1 MAWTPPPL
9 APWVAP
15 LNALGEST
23 GDGGRALVPLD
34 ADGALAAAERATGL
48 SDFGDD
54 DFREGLGVLC
64 RALEDEA
71 QLTLLGRLMARA
83 ENARILE
90 NRLRVAALERAH
102 PEIAR
107 ERVVAPLFVTGLAR
121 TGTSLLHELLWRDS
135 THRAPLAW
143 EMMYPAD
150 AALAP
155 ASFAQRAEGERRPS
169 GKDPAPAI
177 ARAAQEIELQ
187 NHALPATRTMHEL
200 GAELP
205 NECIY
210 LFANEFATDMF
221 TGFYGIPSYTM
232 WLATHDQTPFYT
244 SHRRQLQV
252 LQWRRPAQRWVMKA
266 PSHMSHLRELFAAYP
281 DARVVITHRDPLQ
294 VLGSL
299 ANLMASL
306 RWTRSNH
313 VDYGALV
320 GMMAFGH
327 AFLAERVM
335 KERDSGTL
343 PDAQILDV
351 RYCDLVADP
360 VGTVRRIGEWSGAPA
375 SVETLASVQRWI
387 DARPKDRHGAHEYSF
402 ADTGLDLATERA
414 RHAEYQRRYDVPSEV

>member
-1 MAWTPPPL
+1 MAWTPPSR
-9 APWVAP
+9 APWVAQ
-15 LNALGEST
+15 LNALGESV

-34 ADGALAAAERATGL
+34 ADGALAAAEQATGL
-48 SDFGDD
+48 ADFGDD
-54 DFREGLGVLC
+54 GFREGLALLS

-71 QLTLLGRLMARA
+71 RLTLLGRLMARA
-83 ENARILE
+83 EIARILAS
-90 NRLRVAALERAH
+90 RLQGEALFTAH
-102 PEIAR
+102 PETLR

-121 TGTSLLHELLWRDS
+121 TGTSLLHELLWRDPN
-135 THRAPLAW
+135 HRVPLAW

-150 AALAP
+150 AARAP
-155 ASFAQRAEGERRPS
+155 GV
-169 GKDPAPAI
+169 DPAPAI
-177 ARAAQEIELQ
+177 ERAAQEIELQ

-210 LFANEFATDMF
+210 LFAHEFATDMF
-221 TGFYGIPSYTM
+221 TGFFQVPSYTM
-232 WLATHDQTPFYT
+232 WMATRDLTPLYAR
-244 SHRRQLQV
+244 HRRLLQL

-266 PSHMSHLRELFAAYP
+266 PSHMNHLRELFAAYP
-281 DARVVITHRDPLQ
+281 DARVVITHRDPLR

-306 RWTRSNH
+306 RWTRSDH
-313 VDYGALV
+313 VDHAALV
-320 GMMAFGH
+320 AAMAFGH

-335 KERDSGTL
+335 KERDSGSL
-343 PDAQILDV
+343 PEGQILDV

-360 VGTVRRIGEWSGAPA
+360 VGTVRRIAEWQGAPLGA
-375 SVETLASVQRWI
+375 EAQAAFRRWI

>member
-1 MAWTPPPL
+1 MAWSPPPR
-9 APWVAP
+9 APWVAQ
-15 LNALGEST
+15 LNALGESA

-34 ADGALAAAERATGL
+34 VDGALAAAERETGL

-54 DFREGLGVLC
+54 GFREGFGIFSQ
-64 RALEDEA
+64 ALEEEA
-71 QLTLLGRLMARA
+71 QLTLVGRLMARA
-83 ENARILE
+83 ENARILRS
-90 NRLRVAALERAH
+90 RLRIEALFTEH

-121 TGTSLLHELLWRDS
+121 TGTSLLHELLWRDPS
-135 THRAPLAW
+135 HRAPLAW

-155 ASFAQRAEGERRPS
+155 GV
-169 GKDPAPAI
+169 DPAPAI

-210 LFANEFATDMF
+210 LFAHEFATDMF
-221 TGFYGIPSYTM
+221 TGFYQIPRYTM
-232 WLATHDQTPFYT
+232 WMATRDHTPLYAQ
-244 SHRRQLQV
+244 HRRLLQL
-252 LQWRRPAQRWVMKA
+252 LQWRRPQRWVTKA
-266 PSHMSHLRELFAAYP
+266 PSHMNHLRELFAAYP

-306 RWTRSNH
+306 RWTRSDH
-313 VDYGALV
+313 VDYDALV
-320 GMMAFGH
+320 GAMAFGH

-335 KERDSGTL
+335 KERDAGTL
-343 PDAQILDV
+343 PADQILDV
-351 RYCDLVADP
+351 RYCDLIADP
-360 VGTVRRIGEWSGAPA
+360 VGTVRRIAKWRGAPLGA
-375 SVETLASVQRWI
+375 DAEAALGRWI
-387 DARPKDRHGAHEYSF
+387 ARRPKDRHGAHDYSF

>member
-1 MAWTPPPL
+1 MAWSPPPR
-9 APWVAP
+9 APWVAQ
-15 LNALGEST
+15 LNALGESA

-34 ADGALAAAERATGL
+34 VDGALVAAERATGL

-54 DFREGLGVLC
+54 GFREGFAVLS
-64 RALEDEA
+64 RALEEEA
-71 QLTLLGRLMARA
+71 QLTLVGRLMARA
-83 ENARILE
+83 ENARILRS
-90 NRLRVAALERAH
+90 RLQIEALHTAH

-121 TGTSLLHELLWRDS
+121 TGTSLLHELLWRDPS
-135 THRAPLAW
+135 HRAPLAW

-150 AALAP
+150 AAQAP
-155 ASFAQRAEGERRPS
+155 DV
-169 GKDPAPAI
+169 DPAPAI
-177 ARAAQEIELQ
+177 ARAAHEIELQ

-210 LFANEFATDMF
+210 LFAHEFATDMF
-221 TGFYGIPSYTM
+221 TGFYQIPSYTM
-232 WLATHDQTPFYT
+232 WLATHDQTPFYDA
-244 SHRRQLQV
+244 HRRLLQL
-252 LQWRRPAQRWVMKA
+252 LQWHRAPQRWVMKA

-306 RWTRSNH
+306 RWTRSEY
-313 VDYGALV
+313 VDYGALI

-335 KERDSGTL
+335 KERDAGTL
-343 PDAQILDV
+343 AESQILDV
-351 RYCDLVADP
+351 RYCDLTADP
-360 VGTVRRIGEWSGAPA
+360 VGTVRRIAEWRGAPLRA
-375 SVETLASVQRWI
+375 DAEAAIGRWI
-387 DARPKDRHGAHEYSF
+387 AQRPKDRHGAHEYSF

>member
-1 MAWTPPPL
+1 MAWTPPPR
-9 APWVAP
+9 APWVAQ
-15 LNALGEST
+15 LNALGESV

-34 ADGALAAAERATGL
+34 VDGALAAAERGTGL

-54 DFREGLGVLC
+54 GFREGL
-64 RALEDEA
+64 ALLVRGIETEA
-71 QLTLLGRLMARA
+71 RPTLLGRLMASA
-83 ENARILE
+83 EIARILAT
-90 NRLRVAALERAH
+90 RLHVEAQFSAH
-102 PEIAR
+102 PETLR

-121 TGTSLLHELLWRDS
+121 TGTSFLHELLWRDPR
-135 THRAPLAW
+135 HRVPLAW

-150 AALAP
+150 AARAP
-155 ASFAQRAEGERRPS
+155 AI
-169 GKDPAPAI
+169 DPAPVI
-177 ARAAQEIELQ
+177 ARAAHEIELQ

-221 TGFYGIPSYTM
+221 MGFYQIHAYMM
-232 WLATHDQTPFYT
+232 WMATRDHAPLYAR
-244 SHRRQLQV
+244 HRRQLQL
-252 LQWRRPAQRWVMKA
+252 LQWRRPAQRFVLKA

-281 DARVVITHRDPLQ
+281 DARVVITHRDPLR
-294 VLGSL
+294 VLGSI

-306 RWTRSNH
+306 RWTRSDH

-320 GMMAFGH
+320 GAMAFGH
-327 AFLAERVM
+327 AYLAEQVM
-335 KERDSGTL
+335 VLRDAGEV
-343 PDAQILDV
+343 PDQQILDV

-360 VGTVRRIGEWSGAPA
+360 AATVTAIGDWLGAPLDA
-375 SVETLASVQRWI
+375 EAQAGIRRWV
-387 DARPKDRHGAHEYSF
+387 DARPKGRHGAHEYTF

>member
-1 MAWTPPPL
+1 MAWSPPPR
-9 APWVAP
+9 APWVAQ
-15 LNALGEST
+15 LNALGESA

-34 ADGALAAAERATGL
+34 VDGALAAAERETGL

-54 DFREGLGVLC
+54 GFREGFAILS
-64 RALEDEA
+64 RALEEEA
-71 QLTLLGRLMARA
+71 QLTLVGRLMARA
-83 ENARILE
+83 ENARILRS
-90 NRLRVAALERAH
+90 RLQAQALITAH
-102 PEIAR
+102 PEILR

-121 TGTSLLHELLWRDS
+121 TGTSLLHELLWRDPS
-135 THRAPLAW
+135 HRAPLAW

-155 ASFAQRAEGERRPS
+155 GV
-169 GKDPAPAI
+169 DPAPAI

-210 LFANEFATDMF
+210 LFAHDFATDMF
-221 TGFYGIPSYTM
+221 TGFYQIPSYTM
-232 WLATHDQTPFYT
+232 WLATRDHTPLY
-244 SHRRQLQV
+244 SQHRRLLQL
-252 LQWRRPAQRWVMKA
+252 LQWRRPQHWVMKA

-306 RWTRSNH
+306 RSTRSDR

-335 KERDSGTL
+335 KERDTGTL
-343 PDAQILDV
+343 PEDQILDV

-360 VGTVRRIGEWSGAPA
+360 VGTVRRIAEWRGAPLGA
-375 SVETLASVQRWI
+375 DAEAAIGRWI
-387 DARPKDRHGAHEYSF
+387 AQRPKDRHGAHEYSF
-402 ADTGLDLATERA
+402 LDTGLDLATERA
-414 RHAEYQRRYDVPSEV
+414 RHAEYQQHYGVPSEV